1 MVELT
6 IASVL
11 LLTLVMGMLEIGI
24 MLSRY
29 MGVSEVAR
37 ASVRSAALGSMTGV
51 VSQRA
56 TDTLNS
62 LGLQTTG
69 TPTVNM
75 QYRTYD
81 KTAGVWTGWQ
91 TLANGTDG
99 YNSAPCNQDFDSQ
112 VRVSV
117 IYTYPLI
124 TGSFLSSFLGSDGTV
139 TLRSTSVMRRESTP

>member
-11 LLTLVMGMLEIGI
+11 LLTLMMGMLEIGI

-29 MGVSEVAR
+29 MGISEASR

-56 TDTLNS
+56 VDTLNV
-62 LGLQTTG
+62 LGLLSSGGASIT
-69 TPTVNM
+69 M

-81 KTAGVWTGWQ
+81 KASGVWTGWQ
-91 TLANGTDG
+91 ALTDGANG
-99 YNSAPCNQDFDSQ
+99 YNSAPCDQNFDSQ

-117 IYTYPLI
+117 TYTYSLI
-124 TGSFLSSFLGSDGTV
+124 TGTLLSSVIGNNGQV
-139 TLRSTSVMRRESTP
+139 TLRTTSIMRRESTP